1 MINMLPYGGYICIPV
16 SKYRLK
22 RDMREN
28 NRDNEGGTN
37 IGRRRFLASAGA
49 ASAVAFAGCSGGS
62 GGSGS
67 GDGSTDTESGDSG
80 SDGGTTSQS
89 SVPPKPD
96 SITVRAW
103 GGAWQENLDEY
114 VSSAFTEETGIPVE
128 YDNSNEDEMQAK
140 IRTAIR
146 QDRTP
151 PVDVQW
157 SLTKTSFQSLQM
169 ELIQPLDTEVV
180 PNITNLLGAGKPETD
195 GAEWPFANLYSYTYA
210 LTYNTDRMESEPT
223 SWSIWWEDQWE
234 NDIGLY
240 TAGHGVTPVIAEMTD
255 TELGAVDDMEPVWE
269 EYRDLK
275 PNVGAIGDDS
285 TLSQNLRQGE
295 VAMSVMLPAN
305 IVNAQDDGAPVD
317 YTIPEEGAR
326 AGRDTMWTPKNL
338 DDSHTYWGQ
347 KYINTAAS
355 GDVIG
360 PWCRNLGVAPLH
372 PDAEIPE
379 WMVEDVAFP
388 TTEDQFSQMITP
400 SLDVLTENEPDW
412 ETRVNEIMGG

>member
-1 MINMLPYGGYICIPV
+1 MTE
-16 SKYRLK
+16 R
-22 RDMREN
+22 
-28 NRDNEGGTN
+28 NRGTN
-37 IGRRRFLASAGA
+37 DGSNVGRRRFLASAGV
-49 ASAVAFAGCSGGS
+49 ASAIAFAGCSGGS
-62 GGSGS
+62 GGSGD
-67 GDGSTDTESGDSG
+67 GDGGSSDTTSSDGGDSG
-80 SDGGTTSQS
+80 DETSGGTTEQS

-103 GGAWQENLDEY
+103 GGAWQDNLDEY
-114 VSSAFTEETGIPVE
+114 VSTPFTEETGIPVE

-169 ELIQPLDTEVV
+169 DLMTPLDTEVV
-180 PNITNLLGAGKPETD
+180 PNITNLLGAGKPEAGD
-195 GAEWPFANLYSYTYA
+195 VEWPFANLYSYTYA
-210 LTYNTDRMESEPT
+210 LTYNTDRVDSEPT
-223 SWSIWWEDQWE
+223 SWSVWWDDQWE

-255 TELGAVDDMEPVWE
+255 TELGAVEDMESVWE

-285 TLSQNLRQGE
+285 ALTQNLRQGE

-305 IVNAQDDGAPVD
+305 IVNAQDDGAPVE

-326 AGRDTMWTPKNL
+326 AGRDTMWIPKNL

-355 GDVIG
+355 GENIG
-360 PWCRNLGVAPLH
+360 PWCRNLGVSPLH
-372 PDAEIPE
+372 PDAEIPG
-379 WMVEDVAFP
+379 WMSEDVAFP
-388 TTEDQFSQMITP
+388 TNQEQFDQMITP
-400 SLDVLTENEPDW
+400 SLDILTEYEPDW
-412 ETRVNEIMGG
+412 ENRVNEIMGG

>member
-1 MINMLPYGGYICIPV
+1 
-16 SKYRLK
+16 
-22 RDMREN
+22 MREHN
-28 NRDNEGGTN
+28 SDADSRSNV
-37 IGRRRFLASAGA
+37 GRRQFLASAGV

-62 GGSGS
+62 GGS
-67 GDGSTDTESGDSG
+67 SG
-80 SDGGTTSQS
+80 SDGGDSTSSDSSGGTTQQS
-89 SVPPKPD
+89 SVPPKPE

-103 GGAWQENLDEY
+103 GGAWQDNLDEY
-114 VSSAFTEETGIPVE
+114 ISKPFTEETGIPVE

-169 ELIQPLDTEVV
+169 DLMTPLDTEIA
-180 PNITNLLGAGKPETD
+180 PNITALLGAGKPETD
-195 GAEWPFANLYSYTYA
+195 GAEWPFVNFYSYTYA
-210 LTYNTDRMESEPT
+210 LTYNTDRVDSEPT
-223 SWSIWWEDQWE
+223 SWSSWWEGDWE

-240 TAGHGVTPVIAEMTD
+240 TAGHGVTPVIAKMTD
-255 TELGAVDDMEPVWE
+255 TELGAVDTMEPVWE
-269 EYRDLK
+269 QYRDLK
-275 PNVGAIGDDS
+275 PHVGAIGDDS
-285 TLSQNLRQGE
+285 ALTQNLRQGE

-326 AGRDTMWTPKNL
+326 AGRDTMWIPKNL

-355 GDVIG
+355 GENIG
-360 PWCRNLGVAPLH
+360 PWCQNLGVAPLH
-372 PDAEIPE
+372 PDAEIPG
-379 WMVEDVAFP
+379 WMVDDVAFP
-388 TTEDQFSQMITP
+388 TNEEQFSQMITP
-400 SLDVLTENEPDW
+400 SLDVLTEHEPNW
-412 ETRVNEIMGG
+412 ESRVNEIMGG

>member
-1 MINMLPYGGYICIPV
+1 
-16 SKYRLK
+16 
-22 RDMREN
+22 MR
-28 NRDNEGGTN
+28 RSDSSTEGRET
-37 IGRRRFLASAGA
+37 IGRRHFLASAGA
-49 ASAVAFAGCSGGS
+49 ASAIAFAGCSGGG
-62 GGSGS
+62 GGSG
-67 GDGSTDTESGDSG
+67 GDGGSGEDT
-80 SDGGTTSQS
+80 SDGGDDSNGGMTEQS

-103 GGAWQENLDEY
+103 GGAWQDNLHKY
-114 VSSAFTEETGIPVE
+114 ISKPFTEETGIPVE

-169 ELIQPLDTEVV
+169 DLMTPLDTEIV
-180 PNITNLLGAGKPETD
+180 PNITNLLAAGKPEAE
-195 GAEWPFANLYSYTYA
+195 GAEWPFVNLYSYTYS
-210 LTYNTDRMESEPT
+210 LTYNTDRLDSKPT
-223 SWSIWWEDQWE
+223 SWSIWWEDQWD

-240 TAGHGVTPVIAEMTD
+240 TSGHGVTPVIGKMTD
-255 TELGAVDDMEPVWE
+255 TELGPVGEMGPVWE
-269 EYRDLK
+269 KYRELK

-285 TLSQNLRQGE
+285 TLTQNLRQGE

-305 IVNAQDDGAPVD
+305 IVNARDEGAPVD

-326 AGRDTMWTPKNL
+326 AGRDTMWIPKNL

-355 GDVIG
+355 GENIG

-372 PDAEIPE
+372 PNAEIPG

-388 TTEDQFSQMITP
+388 TSEEQFSNMITP
-400 SLDVLTENEPDW
+400 SLEVLTEHEPDW
-412 ETRVNEIMGG
+412 ESRVNEIMGG